1 MSRPGE
7 DETDFRQRIN
17 QRARDEE
24 EGTYQGGGSDPRWL
38 LGTRARHR
46 GSLHSDIW
54 RGTAA
59 DLAGLGMLAIYP
71 ALGWW
76 KTILKEGRFNNRVR
90 YSLVVSIKTQQTTV
104 DLYNAIETLIA
115 TPVMV
120 EI

>member
-1 MSRPGE
+1 M
-7 DETDFRQRIN
+7 
-17 QRARDEE
+17 
-24 EGTYQGGGSDPRWL
+24 
-38 LGTRARHR
+38 
-46 GSLHSDIW
+46 
-54 RGTAA
+54 
-59 DLAGLGMLAIYP
+59 AGLGMLAIYP